1 MWGVYGAGIFSFVG
15 KYVILTLEVS
25 SIVEES
31 FTIKNEGAKK
41 MTAGMRLRSTLLD
54 CQ

>member
-1 MWGVYGAGIFSFVG
+1 MWGIWTGYLFFRWKICYLNFGSFL
-15 KYVILTLEVS
+15 Y
-25 SIVEES
+25 VEES